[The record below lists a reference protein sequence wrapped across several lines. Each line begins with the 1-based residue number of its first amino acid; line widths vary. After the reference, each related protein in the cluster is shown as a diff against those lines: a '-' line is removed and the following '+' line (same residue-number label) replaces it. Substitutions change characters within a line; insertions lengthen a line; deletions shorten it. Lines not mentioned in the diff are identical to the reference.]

1 MDRLG
6 ISMSACAICG
16 ATSNLTACEADGYI
30 CEACSTR
37 VREGKDTTTKKAKLM
52 QRALIAKSSIALTVA
67 AGGTVSDTDSF
78 ATEALALMAL
88 DDTGSTFT
96 ADAAIERTE
105 LLSALGTDCVAMG
118 TDVAHSLKAK
128 NSAELM
134 LSHQLAV
141 LHKISMS
148 FASKAVL
155 HANADTG
162 VKLLNVSIRASE
174 SFRAGLLAFKK
185 LRSDGGQQIVVRH
198 VTVQPGGMAAI
209 GHIEQKGG
217 L

>member
-1 MDRLG
+1 MNQTCSL
-6 ISMSACAICG
+6 CG
-16 ATSNLTACEADGYI
+16 TTSNLTACESGGYT
-30 CEACSTR
+30 CEVCSTR

-52 QRALIAKSSIALTVA
+52 QRALIAKSSNALTVA
-67 AGGTVSDTDSF
+67 AGGAVSDTDSF
-78 ATEALALMAL
+78 AAEAHALMAL
-88 DDTGSTFT
+88 DDTGSTVA

-118 TDVAHSLKAK
+118 TDVADSLKAT

-148 FASKAVL
+148 FASKAVM
-155 HANADTG
+155 HPNADTS

-174 SFRAGLLAFKK
+174 SFRAGLLAFTHK
-185 LRSDGGQQIVVRH
+185 SVI
-198 VTVQPGGMAAI
+198 
-209 GHIEQKGG
+209 
-217 L
+217 